1 MECET
6 FVNVAEYKV
15 QVVDIYIIYVP
26 HHHTLQVA
34 NRARLHV
41 YTLINA

>member
-6 FVNVAEYKV
+6 SVNVAEYTV
-15 QVVDIYIIYVP
+15 QVVDTYIYYIP
-26 HHHTLQVA
+26 HHHTVQVA

-41 YTLINA
+41 YTLVNA